1 MEVLH
6 DLTDLRSLR
15 GPVYLAIGIF
25 DGVHRGHQALI
36 GEAQADARKTGG
48 TAVVMTFEPHPMM
61 FFQRGEPPL
70 RLSSP
75 RHKEILLARQG
86 VTHLAVLPF
95 EAARAGQTAEAF
107 VEDLR
112 AACQPLGGVVVGA
125 DWKFGKGRAGDVGL
139 LKRMG
144 GFEVDGIPA
153 VTLDGEVI
161 SSTAIRVALA
171 NGNLDFAEKALGR
184 PYAVFG
190 QVVPG
195 RKIGR
200 KLGFPTANVELPGWQ
215 LPPDGVYAVGV
226 RLGAKASLKC
236 TFSSSRET
244 FMAWKSRSNSGALSV
259 RRKNLPRSKNCGTR
273 SRVISRPPER
283 IDRRFPSY
291 QLSSPNT
298 SGGTVALTG
307 ERWSFFGFLVTM
319 SCAPKKSGGIGHT
332 ALHESGEA
340 CRRGEVRNTRRRL
353 PSSRR
358 RRRRGR

>member
-1 MEVLH
+1 MLH
-6 DLTDLRSLR
+6 DLADLRSLR

-226 RLGAKASLKC
+226 RLGAKAFRGIANL
-236 TFSSSRET
+236 
-244 FMAWKSRSNSGALSV
+244 GV
-259 RRKNLPRSKNCGTR
+259 RPTVTSDRQRLLEVHLFEFEGDLYGMEIE
-273 SRVISRPPER
+273 VEF
-283 IDRRFPSY
+283 RRFIRPEKKFASIEELRN
-291 QLSSPNT
+291 QIERDIAT
-298 SGGTVALTG
+298 AG
-307 ERWSFFGFLVTM
+307 ED
-319 SCAPKKSGGIGHT
+319 
-332 ALHESGEA
+332 
-340 CRRGEVRNTRRRL
+340 
-353 PSSRR
+353 
-358 RRRRGR
+358 